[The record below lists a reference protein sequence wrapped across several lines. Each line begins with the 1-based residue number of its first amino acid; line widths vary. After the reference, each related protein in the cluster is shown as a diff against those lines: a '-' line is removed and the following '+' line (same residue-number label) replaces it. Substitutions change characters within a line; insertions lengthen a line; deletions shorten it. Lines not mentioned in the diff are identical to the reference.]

1 MTRVIEVAW
10 SLSYEV
16 FFYAAAAGLL
26 LGTGM
31 AAVPPARRIH
41 VLLLLTGGFV
51 ALSSVGIEHFP
62 MRTLPFFASMLLA
75 EDLGSAG
82 GGLRGLRGARPV

>member
-1 MTRVIEVAW
+1 MTRIVEVAW

-31 AAVPPARRIH
+31 TAMPPARRIH
-41 VLLLLTGGFV
+41 VLLLTGRFV

-62 MRTLPFFASMLLA
+62 VRTLPFFAGMLLA